1 MDFETRIAMNE
12 AAFRRVNEALQAGRS
27 GDPEAV
33 DLICE
38 CGRLGCTEHITVP
51 APAYTAVRADAR
63 RFMIVPG
70 HEVPEAERVVETH
83 DGYVV
88 VQKIGEAAE
97 VAVRVSRPP
106 LPEVGL

>member
-12 AAFRRVNEALQAGRS
+12 AAFRRVNEAIQAGRS
-27 GDPEAV
+27 GEPDAL

-51 APAYTAVRADAR
+51 SSTYTAVRADPR

-70 HEVPEAERVVETH
+70 HEVLEAERIVATH
-83 DGYVV
+83 DGFVV
-88 VQKIGEAAE
+88 VEKIGEAAE
-97 VAVRVSRPP
+97 VVVRVSRPP
-106 LPEVGL
+106 LPDVGL